1 MNSYNTNGG
10 IHINNKAQV
19 VDPVGTPIAGLYAT
33 GIATA
38 GWDSQVYGMGSNQL
52 VAIFCSCAAAR
63 HIVENVLGGSFADD
77 WMGDIKALDTVK
89 KA

>member
-1 MNSYNTNGG
+1 
-10 IHINNKAQV
+10 
-19 VDPVGTPIAGLYAT
+19 
-33 GIATA
+33 
-38 GWDSQVYGMGSNQL
+38 MGSNQP